1 MQLLRP
7 DELAKLSP
15 AETDSYPSPIP
26 TQIVAS
32 EEFYPVAQT
41 ARQKQVEA
49 RLNDLAD
56 TYGRKNGLNRR
67 RFFKTAA
74 GMATAFMAM
83 NDVYGPLYGVSE
95 AEAASVETAAE
106 RAGSLSK
113 QFVFDGHTHF
123 LRDDTRI
130 KAFVQMRKAVGKA
143 GWNPELRGKE
153 QTTDDLKYA
162 NWKKEIFL
170 DSDTKVAI
178 ITSAPSDI
186 PRDWFI
192 TNEQAAAARKK
203 VNDEAGSRRLLA
215 HAIFTPGQ
223 PGWLDRVDHDI
234 AVNKPDAWKGYTI
247 GDNTHKDT
255 SHYPWRLDD
264 EKLVYPFYE
273 KILKAGYNIVCIHKG
288 LFPPS
293 LEREFPPLRPYVDV
307 SDVGQAAK
315 DWPQIRFVIYHSGYR
330 WAGGPVRDAWAQFED
345 GGRVD
350 WVSDLAEI
358 PEKYGVTN
366 VYGDLGQIFALTTVS
381 EPRICAVM
389 MGQLIKGL
397 GADHIVW
404 GTDAV
409 WTGAPQWQI
418 EALRRLEIP
427 EDMQQKYGFAPL
439 GPADGPVKR
448 AILGEN
454 SARLYNYHQQHAGLE
469 NDRFAALKAE
479 YERNG
484 RDPSHLR
491 YGYVLKG

>member
-1 MQLLRP
+1 MKLLSS
-7 DELAKLSP
+7 DELGRLSP

-32 EEFYPVAQT
+32 EEFYPVPQT
-41 ARQKQVEA
+41 ARQKEVEH
-49 RLNDLAD
+49 RLNALAD
-56 TYGRKNGLNRR
+56 KHGRKNGLDRR

-83 NDVYGPLYGVSE
+83 NEVYGPLYGVSE
-95 AEAASVETAAE
+95 AEAASVDKAAE
-106 RAGSLSK
+106 RAQGLSK

-130 KAFVQMRKAVGKA
+130 TAFVDMRKAVGKA
-143 GWNPELRGKE
+143 GWNKELAGKP
-153 QTTDDLKYA
+153 QTLDDLKYA
-162 NWKKEIFL
+162 NWKKEVFL

-178 ITSAPSDI
+178 ITSAPSDT

-192 TNEQAAAARKK
+192 TNEDAAAARKK
-203 VNDEAGSRRLLA
+203 VNDEAGSRRLLS

-234 AVNKPDAWKGYTI
+234 EVNKPDSWKGYTI

-273 KILKAGYNIVCIHKG
+273 KIQKAGYNIVCVHKG

-293 LEREFPPLRPYVDV
+293 AERAFPQLRPYVDV
-307 SDVGQAAK
+307 SDVGRAAK
-315 DWPQIRFVIYHSGYR
+315 DWPKIRFVIYHAGYR
-330 WAGGPVRDAWAQFED
+330 FAGGPVQDARKQYD
-345 GGRVD
+345 DTLRID
-350 WVSDLAEI
+350 WVTDLAEI
-358 PEKYGVTN
+358 PQKFAVDN
-366 VYGDLGQIFALTTVS
+366 VYADLGQIFALTTVS
-381 EPRICAVM
+381 EPFICAAM

-427 EDMQQKYGFAPL
+427 EDMQKRRGFKPL
-439 GPADGPVKR
+439 GPADGKVKT
-448 AILGEN
+448 AILGGN
-454 SARLYNYHQQHAGLE
+454 SAKLYNYQVQHAGIE
-469 NDRFAALKAE
+469 SDRFAALKTE

-484 RDPSHLR
+484 RDPSNLR

>member
-1 MQLLRP
+1 MKLLSP
-7 DELAKLSP
+7 DELARLSP

-32 EEFYPVAQT
+32 EEFFPVAQT
-41 ARQKQVEA
+41 ARQKQVEQ
-49 RLNDLAD
+49 RLNARAD
-56 TYGRKNGLNRR
+56 AHGRKNGLNRR
-67 RFFKTAA
+67 QFFKTAA

-106 RAGSLSK
+106 RAAALSG

-130 KAFVQMRKAVGKA
+130 TAFLDMRKAVGKA
-143 GWNPELRGKE
+143 KWNPELAGKP
-153 QTTDDLKYA
+153 QTLDDLKYE

-178 ITSAPSDI
+178 ITNAPSDV

-192 TNEQAAAARKK
+192 TNEDAAAARRKI
-203 VNDEAGSRRLLA
+203 NDEAGSKRLLA
-215 HAIFTPGQ
+215 HAVFTPGA

-234 AVNKPDAWKGYTI
+234 AVNKPDSWKGYTI

-255 SHYPWRLDD
+255 SKYPWRMDD

-273 KILKAGYNIVCIHKG
+273 KIQKAGYDIVCVHKG

-293 LEREFPPLRPYVDV
+293 AERAFDRLRPYVDV

-315 DWPQIRFVIYHSGYR
+315 DFPKIRFVVYHAGYR
-330 WAGGPVRDAWAQFED
+330 WAGGPVADAWKQFEET
-345 GGRVD
+345 GRVD
-350 WVSDLAEI
+350 WVTDLAGI
-358 PEKYGVTN
+358 PEKYAVTN
-366 VYGDLGQIFALTTVS
+366 VYADLGQIFALTTVA
-381 EPRICAVM
+381 EPRICAAM
-389 MGQLIKGL
+389 MGQLVKGL

-427 EDMQQKYGFAPL
+427 KDMQLKYGFKPL
-439 GPADGPVKR
+439 GAADGPVKT
-448 AILGEN
+448 AILGGT
-454 SARLYNYHQQHAGLE
+454 SAKLYNYSPQHAGLE
-469 NDRFAALKAE
+469 SDRFAALKAE

-484 RDPSHLR
+484 RDPSNLR
-491 YGYVLKG
+491 YGYVLNG

>member
-1 MQLLRP
+1 MQLLSP
-7 DELAKLSP
+7 EELARLSP

-41 ARQKQVEA
+41 ERQKRVEA

-56 TYGRKNGLNRR
+56 AYGCKNGLNRR
-67 RFFKTAA
+67 QFFKTAA
-74 GMATAFMAM
+74 GMATAFVAM

-95 AEAASVETAAE
+95 AEAASVETAAA

-130 KAFVQMRKAVGKA
+130 TAFLQMRKAVGKA
-143 GWNPELRGKE
+143 GWNPELRGKQ
-153 QTTDDLKYA
+153 QTIDDLKYA
-162 NWKKEIFL
+162 NWRKEVFL

-186 PRDWFI
+186 SRDWFI
-192 TNEQAAAARKK
+192 TNEQAAAARQKI
-203 VNDEAGSRRLLA
+203 NAEAGSRRLLA
-215 HAIFTPGQ
+215 HAVFTPGQ

-234 AVNKPDAWKGYTI
+234 AVNKPDSWKGYTI
-247 GDNTHKDT
+247 DDNTHKDT
-255 SHYPWRLDD
+255 SRYPWRLDD

-273 KILKAGYNIVCIHKG
+273 KILKAGYNIVCTHKG

-293 LEREFPPLRPYVDV
+293 LEREFPHLRPYADV

-315 DWPQIRFVIYHSGYR
+315 DWPQIRFVVYHSGYR
-330 WAGGPVRDAWAQFED
+330 FAGGPVQDAWAQFED
-345 GGRVD
+345 SGRVD
-350 WVSDLAEI
+350 WVTDLAAI

-366 VYGDLGQIFALTTVS
+366 VYGDLGQIFALTTVA
-381 EPRICAVM
+381 EPRICAAM

-397 GADHIVW
+397 GADHVVW

-427 EDMQQKYGFAPL
+427 EEMQQKYGFAPL
-439 GPADGPVKR
+439 GPADGAVKR
-448 AILGEN
+448 AILGET
-454 SARLYNYHQQHAGLE
+454 SAKLYNYHPQKAGLE
-469 NDRFAALKAE
+469 TDRFAALKAE
-479 YERNG
+479 YERDG
-484 RDPSHLR
+484 RDPSNLR
-491 YGYVLKG
+491 YGYVLNG